1 MTMNT
6 SVLADGLYFAEA
18 PRWHQGKLWF
28 SDFYDHA
35 VKTVDLAGDVETK
48 VVLEDRPSGL
58 GWLPDGRLLVV
69 SMQQRAVLRL
79 EADALVVHADLSH
92 IATFHCNDM
101 VVDAVGRAYVGNFGF
116 DLDAAELSGT
126 LAEVVAAHEGA
137 ELALVDADGSAHVA
151 ATGLMFPNGMVLSP
165 DGSTLIVAETMAR
178 RLTAFDVGL
187 DGSLS
192 RRRVWAELDGLPDG
206 ICLDDE
212 GAIWFADAAAH
223 RCVRVAEGGSVLDQV
238 GTTRRAFACM
248 LGGDDGRTLFVATS
262 KQSVA
267 ERARQERTAC
277 IEVVEVGGPH
287 AGRP

>member
-35 VKTVDLAGDVETK
+35 VKTVDLTGVVETK

-137 ELALVDADGSAHVA
+137 ALALVDADGSTHVA

-212 GAIWFADAAAH
+212 GAIWFADAGAH

-277 IEVVEVGGPH
+277 IEVVEVGVPH